1 MGLFGRSA
9 QTVGFT
15 REEIAA
21 AYLRGE
27 GLEVGALHLPLK
39 LPAEARARYVDRMTV
54 EELRRHY
61 PELPDKQ
68 ACFDRDRV
76 TTSLEHVLKDYREG
90 AEVSRREHYLE
101 WARDVD
107 KLVEPYFSAQVNGY
121 IEQRYS
127 IHFHNWTPVAFLELV
142 VFVLQ
147 EGLIAAELV
156 QFCTREVEMIV
167 VLRRRA

>member
-61 PELPDKQ
+61 PELPDKR

-76 TTSLEHVLKDYREG
+76 TTSLEHVVKDYREG
-90 AEVSRREHYLE
+90 RRCRAGSTTWSGRAMSTSWWSRTS
-101 WARDVD
+101 AR
-107 KLVEPYFSAQVNGY
+107 
-121 IEQRYS
+121 R
-127 IHFHNWTPVAFLELV
+127 
-142 VFVLQ
+142 
-147 EGLIAAELV
+147 
-156 QFCTREVEMIV
+156 
-167 VLRRRA
+167 